1 MNIYL
6 KISTFMFVNNQLLFG
21 INIRKSRTMM
31 DRFDAMRVFTR
42 VLERQSFTD
51 AAEDLNIARS
61 TVTDVVKK
69 LEERIGVVLLERTTR
84 RVRPTLDGENFYQ
97 RCLSIIQ
104 EVEDAETAFTGVK
117 PKGALRVDVHGTL
130 ARHFLISKLPH
141 FLSTYPDIEL
151 YLSEGDRLSDAIHEG
166 IDCVIRVGNI
176 KTEELVSKQIALLDE
191 VTVASPEYLSNFGTP
206 TSVEDLA
213 DHKMVGFRA
222 TGSRVSL
229 PLEFIIGGK
238 IQYFSP
244 EISIMVNAAETLVAA
259 AREGLGIVQVPS
271 YHIQRDLESGA
282 LSTILEHIPPAPSP
296 VSILYPRNRKHS
308 TRVRLF
314 IEWLEVAFSTS

>member
-1 MNIYL
+1 
-6 KISTFMFVNNQLLFG
+6 
-21 INIRKSRTMM
+21 MM

-42 VLERQSFTD
+42 VLERQSFTE

-84 RVRPTLDGENFYQ
+84 RVRPTLDGEAFYQ
-97 RCLSIIQ
+97 RCISIIQ

-117 PKGALRVDVHGTL
+117 PKGSLRVDVHGTL

-151 YLSEGDRLSDAIHEG
+151 YMSEGDRLSDAIHEG

-191 VTVASPEYLSNFGTP
+191 VTVASPEYLSKFGTP
-206 TSVEDLA
+206 KSVEDLSG
-213 DHKMVGFRA
+213 HKMIGYRT
-222 TGSRVSL
+222 TGSSVSL
-229 PLEFIIGGK
+229 PLEFVIDGK
-238 IQYFSP
+238 IQYISP
-244 EISIMVNAAETLVAA
+244 EVSITVNAAETLVAA
-259 AREGLGIVQVPS
+259 AREGLGIIQVPS
-271 YHIQRDLESGA
+271 YHIKEELESGA
-282 LSTILEHIPPAPSP
+282 LITILKDIPPAPSP
-296 VSILYPRNRKHS
+296 VSILYPRKRKYS
-308 TRVRLF
+308 MRVRVFL
-314 IEWLEVAFSTS
+314 EWLELAFSRS